1 MRALWRREGAEL
13 TYLLLFAVGCVAGTL
28 NVLAGGGSFLTLP
41 VLLFLGL
48 PAPLANGTNRVAILL
63 QNAGAVWS
71 FRRQG
76 VLDLGA
82 LAWAAL
88 PATAGAVLGAGLA
101 LNVGDLAFRRL
112 LAVLIVVLSV
122 ASLWSPRRGADGRRP
137 GWAPFAFFAVG
148 VYGGFIQAGVG
159 FLVLAVTTAAG
170 LDLVR
175 GNAVKVLSI
184 LCWTAA
190 ALAVFAAGGSVDWR
204 LGLALAAG
212 NLVGGLT
219 GARLTVLKGHRWI
232 QAVVTIAALLFA
244 LGLWLGIGRPPT
256 A

>member
-1 MRALWRREGAEL
+1 MS
-13 TYLLLFAVGCVAGTL
+13 YLLLFGVGCVAGTV

-48 PAPLANGTNRVAILL
+48 PAPLANGTNRLAILA

-76 VLDLGA
+76 FFDKGA
-82 LAWAAL
+82 LVWAAL
-88 PATAGAVLGAGLA
+88 PATVGAIIGAWLA
-101 LNVGDLAFRRL
+101 LDIGEVAFRRL
-112 LAVLIVVLSV
+112 LAVLMVVLS
-122 ASLWSPRRGADGRRP
+122 AISLWSPRLRAGSRRP
-137 GWAPFAFFAVG
+137 RWAPLAFFAVG

-175 GNAVKVLSI
+175 GNAVKVLSV

-190 ALAVFAAGGSVDWR
+190 ALAVFAANGSVDWR
-204 LGLALAAG
+204 LGVALAAG
-212 NLVGGLT
+212 MLVGGIS
-219 GARLTVLKGHRWI
+219 GARLTVLKGHRWLKV
-232 QAVVTIAALLFA
+232 VVTATAVLFA
-244 LGLWLGIGRPPT
+244 IGLWLGVGRPAPS
-256 A
+256 

>member
-1 MRALWRREGAEL
+1 MTGL
-13 TYLLLFAVGCVAGTL
+13 LLLFVVGCVAGTL

-48 PAPLANGTNRVAILL
+48 PAPLANGTNRVAILA
-63 QNAGAVWS
+63 QNTGAVWS

-76 VLDLGA
+76 FFDRRSLV
-82 LAWAAL
+82 WAAL
-88 PATAGAVLGAGLA
+88 PATAGAVLGAWLA
-101 LNVGDLAFRRL
+101 LDVGEVAFRRL
-112 LAVLIVVLSV
+112 LAVLMVVLSAV
-122 ASLWSPRRGADGRRP
+122 SLWSPAWRLGERRP
-137 GWAPFAFFAVG
+137 PWAPAAFFAVG

-175 GNAVKVLSI
+175 GNAIKVLSV

-190 ALAVFAAGGSVDWR
+190 ALAVFAANGSVDWR
-204 LGLALAAG
+204 LGAALAAG
-212 NLVGGLT
+212 MLVGGVT
-219 GARLTVLKGHRWI
+219 GARLTVLKGHRWVKV
-232 QAVVTIAALLFA
+232 VVTVTAILFA
-244 LGLWLGIGRPPT
+244 IGLWLGVGRPP

>member
-1 MRALWRREGAEL
+1 MS
-13 TYLLLFAVGCVAGTL
+13 YLLLFVVGAAAGTL

-48 PAPLANGTNRVAILL
+48 PAPLANGTNRLAILA
-63 QNAGAVWS
+63 QNTGAVWS

-76 VLDLGA
+76 FFDRGA
-82 LAWAAL
+82 LVWAAL
-88 PATAGAVLGAGLA
+88 PATAGAILGAWLA
-101 LNVGDLAFRRL
+101 LDVGEIAFRRL
-112 LAVLIVVLSV
+112 LAVLMVVLSAV
-122 ASLWSPRRGADGRRP
+122 SLWSPRLRAGARRP
-137 GWAPFAFFAVG
+137 RWAPLAFFGVG

-175 GNAVKVLSI
+175 GNAVKVLSV

-190 ALAVFAAGGSVDWR
+190 ALAVFAANGSVDWR
-204 LGLALAAG
+204 IGAALAAG
-212 NLVGGLT
+212 MMVGGVS

-232 QAVVTIAALLFA
+232 KVAVTATAILFA
-244 LGLWLGIGRPPT
+244 VGLWLGIGRSPAP
-256 A
+256 

>member
-1 MRALWRREGAEL
+1 M
-13 TYLLLFAVGCVAGTL
+13 TYLLLFAVGSVAGTL

-71 FRRQG
+71 FHRQG
-76 VLDLGA
+76 VLDRGA

-88 PATAGAVLGAGLA
+88 PATAGAALGAWLA
-101 LNVGDLAFRRL
+101 LDVGDLAFRRL
-112 LAVLIVVLSV
+112 LAVLMVLLSV
-122 ASLWSPRRGADGRRP
+122 LSLWSPRRPSIERRP
-137 GWAPFAFFAVG
+137 AWAPLAFFAVG
-148 VYGGFIQAGVG
+148 VYGGFVQAGVG
-159 FLVLAVTTAAG
+159 FLVLAATTAAG

-175 GNAVKVLSI
+175 GNAVKVLSV

-190 ALAVFAAGGSVDWR
+190 ALAVFAANGSVDWR
-204 LGLALAAG
+204 LGAALAAG

-219 GARLTVLKGHRWI
+219 GARLTVLKGHRWLR
-232 QAVVTIAALLFA
+232 AVVTVTALLFA
-244 LGLWLGIGRPPT
+244 LGLWLGVGRS
-256 A
+256 AAS